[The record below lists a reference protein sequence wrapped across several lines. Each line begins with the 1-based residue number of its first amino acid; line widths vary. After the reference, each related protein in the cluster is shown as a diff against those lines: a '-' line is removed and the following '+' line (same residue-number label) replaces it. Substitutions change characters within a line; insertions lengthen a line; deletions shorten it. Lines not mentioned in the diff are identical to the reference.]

1 MLPQAKLTN
10 RKKSEYY
17 KDYHGIF
24 LNQLN
29 HTVTWPFHVITVV
42 VENFTTSEVPGIV
55 LMLVSSALND
65 LVVICDPLFIF
76 CNGDVKKALKTFLKH
91 HFPARFSTSS

>member
-1 MLPQAKLTN
+1 MVF
-10 RKKSEYY
+10 
-17 KDYHGIF
+17 F
-24 LNQLN
+24 LISLI
-29 HTVTWPFHVITVV
+29 TLLFTWPLHVITVV